1 MKYSCLILFLLALL
15 VSSWSYSPISQISP
29 AQNIKLLSPPPSLPP
44 HIKNLKIPPPPNIE
58 PLEIQINPIP
68 RPLNIGGF
76 YPYVIW
82 INGERAKLKP
92 GEIAALAK
100 ALNLPLD
107 SPPENAEIHSGA
119 GWMHPFEIRNRTIK
133 IDDLQT
139 ASKFSF

>member
-1 MKYSCLILFLLALL
+1 MKYSFLILFLLALL
-15 VSSWSYSPISQISP
+15 ISSWSYSPVSQMRSTPGI
-29 AQNIKLLSPPPSLPP
+29 NLLSPPPSLPP

-92 GEIAALAK
+92 GEIATLAQ

-107 SPPENAEIHSGA
+107 SPPDNEEIHSGA
-119 GWMHPFEIRNRTIK
+119 GWMRPFVTRNRGFK

-139 ASKFSF
+139 ASNFSF

>member
-1 MKYSCLILFLLALL
+1 MKYSFLILFLLALL
-15 VSSWSYSPISQISP
+15 VSSWSYSPISQISSTL
-29 AQNIKLLSPPPSLPP
+29 NIKSFSPPPSLPP
-44 HIKNLKIPPPPNIE
+44 HIKNSKIPPPPNIE

-92 GEIAALAK
+92 GEIATLAK

-119 GWMHPFEIRNRTIK
+119 GWIYPFATSNRSIK

-139 ASKFSF
+139 ASNFSF

>member
-1 MKYSCLILFLLALL
+1 MKYSFLILFLLALL
-15 VSSWSYSPISQISP
+15 VSSWSYSPVSQTSP
-29 AQNIKLLSPPPSLPP
+29 TPGINLLSPPPSLPP

-92 GEIAALAK
+92 GEIATLAK

-107 SPPENAEIHSGA
+107 SPPDNEEIHSGA
-119 GWMHPFEIRNRTIK
+119 GWMHPFVVRDNNIK
-133 IDDLQT
+133 INDLQT
-139 ASKFSF
+139 SSIFSF